1 MNLEDDIL
9 IEQFLRNELSENER
23 QEFLERVKND
33 SSFREQYLLE
43 KQLFESFDKND
54 WSFAEKVN
62 EKELNDYAA
71 VFKSDEILNLKEVIQ
86 NTKNKQ
92 SVGKQMNK
100 GRIISL
106 FSSLAAAVVIAIF
119 VLKPILSPSVLD
131 TNSLYISYSDFNNLP
146 SFTERGIDDTNNL
159 LVDGEKFFKQKK
171 YKEAVVTFE
180 EFLKENKSESGAYI
194 YSALAQAELKNF
206 DEAIEILDTLK
217 KSDLIDAE
225 KAYWYKSLVYLKSN
239 QTEKAKKEL
248 QYIIDNSLFNKQKAT
263 ELLDKLKK

>member
-33 SSFREQYLLE
+33 TNFRETYLLE
-43 KQLFESFDKND
+43 KQLFESLNEND
-54 WSFAEKVN
+54 WSFAENVN

-71 VFKSDEILNLKEVIQ
+71 VFKSDEIQNLKKVLK
-86 NTKNKQ
+86 NTKDKQ
-92 SVGKQMNK
+92 NDGKQMNR

-119 VLKPILSPSVLD
+119 VFKPMLSPSVLD
-131 TNSLYISYSDFNNLP
+131 TNSLYINYSDFNNLP

-171 YKEAVVTFE
+171 YKEAVVIFD

-194 YSALAQAELKNF
+194 YNALAQTELKNF
-206 DEAIEILDTLK
+206 DEAIEILDVLK

-225 KAYWYKSLVYLKSN
+225 KAYWYMSLVYLKSN
-239 QTEKAKKEL
+239 QTEKAEKEL
-248 QYIIDNSLFNKQKAT
+248 QYIINNSLFNKPKAE
-263 ELLDKLKK
+263 ELISKLQ